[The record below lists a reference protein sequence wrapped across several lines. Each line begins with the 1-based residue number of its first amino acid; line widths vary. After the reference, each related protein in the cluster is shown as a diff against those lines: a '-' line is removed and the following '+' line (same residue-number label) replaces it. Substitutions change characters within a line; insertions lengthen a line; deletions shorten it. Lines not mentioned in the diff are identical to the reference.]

1 MCDIRV
7 GTSSW
12 ADRRLIASGWY
23 PREVNTPAGRLAYYA
38 DRFDLVEVDTTFH
51 AIPAVETTTAWVERT
66 TPWFTFDVKAFSL
79 FTGHPTP
86 VSSLP
91 ADLRP
96 AAGRDRVRRTDL
108 SQSTWTEL
116 WARFHKAIEP
126 IAAAGKLGVVRLQF
140 PSWFARGDAARR
152 RILATA
158 QECAQASGASAGNPV
173 RVAVELP
180 HGSWFEGDH
189 VLETLLFL
197 QRHGISFCCVDGP
210 PEPILV
216 RTADPAVVRLEARA
230 YSELD
235 LRRWARLLR
244 TLADETDELHVLMA
258 SRTLP
263 DAARLADLVSR
274 APRVRARASGPA
286 PAR

>member
-1 MCDIRV
+1 MVDVKV

-23 PREVNTPAGRLAYYA
+23 PRDVNTPAGRLAYYA
-38 DRFDLVEVDTTFH
+38 DRFDLVEVDTTYH

-66 TPWFTFDVKAFSL
+66 PPWFTFDVKAFSL
-79 FTGHPTP
+79 FTGHPTA
-86 VSSLP
+86 VDTLP
-91 ADLRP
+91 KDLRP
-96 AAGRDRVRRTDL
+96 AGGRDRVRRDDL
-108 SQSTWTEL
+108 SRSTWDEL
-116 WARFHKAIEP
+116 WARFHAAIEP
-126 IAAAGKLGVVRLQF
+126 IAAAGKLGVVLLQF
-140 PSWFARGDAARR
+140 PAWLPRSDAARR

-158 QECAQASGASAGNPV
+158 EECGPA
-173 RVAVELP
+173 RVAVDLR
-180 HGSWFEGDH
+180 HGSWVAGDH
-189 VLETLLFL
+189 ALETLLFL

-210 PEPILV
+210 PDPILV
-216 RTADPAVVRLEARA
+216 RTADPAVVRLDARS

-258 SRTLP
+258 SRALP
-263 DAARLADLVSR
+263 HAARLAELLSR
-274 APRVRARASGPA
+274 APRAGARASGSA